1 MCGKLVFLA
10 AGAFVVGVGCELTL
24 PGSSEAGAD
33 AETDA
38 TADAGVVT
46 VGDQCT
52 TIVTEFCAQVT
63 GRCFVAGVTLSDCLS
78 NDMPM
83 CCTGTACNATS
94 TSSAATVSACT
105 SAIDAEDCSSVV
117 ATGLP
122 AECSG
127 VPAP

>member
-1 MCGKLVFLA
+1 MKGRLTLLA
-10 AGAFVVGVGCELTL
+10 AGATVLGVGCDITL
-24 PGSSEAGAD
+24 PGSGGGGDAEAD
-33 AETDA
+33 ATSDSGSE
-38 TADAGVVT
+38 T

-94 TSSAATVSACT
+94 TSSAATVATCT

-122 AECSG
+122 TECTG